1 MRNINT
7 PWRKLRDRS
16 EKRVRRTDPASRCR
30 IVEDRD
36 VTTLVAAPT
45 LSAQVLDL
53 TQMLRDLFPR
63 PDKRYRWAHVDI
75 NEILIP
81 KQPRAI
87 DSDWDIERE
96 ISGTS

>member
-1 MRNINT
+1 MRNVNT

-16 EKRVRRTDPASRCR
+16 EKRVRRTDPTSRCR

-36 VTTLVAAPT
+36 VTALVAAPT
-45 LSAQVLDL
+45 LSAQVLDFAQVL
-53 TQMLRDLFPR
+53 GDLFPR
-63 PDKRYRWAHVDI
+63 PEKRYRWAHIDI

-87 DSDWDIERE
+87 DSDRDIERE
-96 ISGTS
+96 VSGTS